1 MRHAKTCGGIMN
13 DAVLV
18 CIREMSA
25 ALARIRSTSF
35 IFPRVHL
42 ELIVTGGGPGRLLW
56 IMGKGNIE
64 TGGGGGRKRGREGEK
79 GGRKRERSR
88 GGWAGAGRRAQQ
100 DHEKIRT

>member
-1 MRHAKTCGGIMN
+1 MN

-56 IMGKGNIE
+56 IMGKGNI
-64 TGGGGGRKRGREGEK
+64 GRTWARR
-79 GGRKRERSR
+79 R